1 MDNEPIYGF
10 EGENSFLSNFYRLEG
25 TVETAEHLF
34 QAAKAVK
41 KNDAAWIMSSGHPS
55 DAKKRGRVVQM
66 RPDWET
72 YRVEA
77 MRKVLEYKFEN
88 PELRAKLL
96 DTGDR
101 ELIEA
106 NTWHD
111 TYWGVDKWS
120 GKGHNMLGKLLMK
133 LRDELR
139 ETDG

>member
-1 MDNEPIYGF
+1 
-10 EGENSFLSNFYRLEG
+10 
-25 TVETAEHLF
+25 
-34 QAAKAVK
+34 
-41 KNDAAWIMSSGHPS
+41 
-55 DAKKRGRVVQM
+55 
-66 RPDWET
+66 
-72 YRVEA
+72 